1 LLAERDEVARA
12 DPLGP
17 ALAQSDDGGAAA
29 SAPPPPRQTRPEP
42 AWAWDDEAARKADVA
57 ARLGA
62 VLDPGAGA
70 GEGAGAGAGAGARRR
85 LPARAGLQREQAE
98 SFLE

>member
-1 LLAERDEVARA
+1 
-12 DPLGP
+12 
-17 ALAQSDDGGAAA
+17 
-29 SAPPPPRQTRPEP
+29 
-42 AWAWDDEAARKADVA
+42 
-57 ARLGA
+57 

>member
-1 LLAERDEVARA
+1 MCYAPLT
-12 DPLGP
+12 PLGP
-17 ALAQSDDGGAAA
+17 PIAQSDNGGAAV
-29 SAPPPPRQTRPEP
+29 SPPPPPRQTRPEP
-42 AWAWDDEAARKADVA
+42 AWAWDDEAARKAEAA

-70 GEGAGAGAGAGARRR
+70 GARWR